1 MIKWGKA
8 ARVFSQLD
16 KVVHYFILSQE
27 QHGDLTRQGTEE
39 RVKEQDTIPYAARPK
54 AEGSAEFLLIW
65 V

>member
-8 ARVFSQLD
+8 ARVFSQSD

-27 QHGDLTRQGTEE
+27 PHGDLTRQGTKD
-39 RVKEQDTIPYAARPK
+39 RVKEQDTIPYAARPR
-54 AEGSAEFLLIW
+54 AEGSAGFLLFW